1 MDTNCPVCHAAT
13 RPPEN
18 LVQRSQPSR
27 PGSYEYAQLASNTIR
42 LLRLSLEGTELRGEL
57 VNVHLGHSPVYS
69 AASYH
74 WGDEYEGEIKFKGGR
89 SLRLSQTLYLALLR
103 FTSEPGINLPLLWID
118 QICINQNDVDERE
131 HQVGIMSD
139 IYSGAAE
146 VMVWL
151 GDEDEVDNFPQLS
164 CAIEHLSKY
173 TGKPTMT
180 QVRKSLVKKG
190 SSAVQGY
197 RGLLSLWTRPWFERL
212 WVRQEVALVE
222 QVTFYCG
229 TISFT
234 LKELAKACEIQ
245 LTAARDLLS
254 PEFRGKW
261 SELARVTAMSFVQV
275 ARAFELFEL
284 VGATRRKGVYER
296 QDLLDVLRYTFDL
309 KTTKSHDR
317 VYAIYHL
324 SSATYHR
331 KFWPA
336 YEKSIEKLWLELATY
351 LSMDHTTW
359 NDFRMGRS
367 IAAAEPQQ
375 SGDGSW
381 NPACPAVILALSSTQ
396 ENADCRGSLS
406 WVPQFDMLGYH
417 SAHKFDHYV
426 HYSHCFAAG
435 GKGEW
440 QPTVELCS
448 RLCSQATLT
457 MEGITLS
464 TVASI
469 EEDTQQPSL
478 GASPY
483 EFESSEYWDF
493 IRKRLVAWYTK
504 CHNYAGNPPSYD
516 FNNLLRQGIDP
527 RWMKGSKS
535 RPGMPNLG
543 TFYKQVSD
551 ADIKVP
557 AEAVECMYIGLLP
570 FMVRDAWC
578 VDDRD
583 HRRIL
588 AVLAHEGRKGWVP
601 ESTVEGDSVI
611 LIKGAPFPFVVR
623 KGPEDGT
630 HIVVGDAYFD
640 NLEEPTCWEN
650 RLRQGQLRVFHFR

>member
-1 MDTNCPVCHAAT
+1 MDPNCLACHAA
-13 RPPEN
+13 RKPLEN
-18 LVQRSQPSR
+18 LVRRSQPST
-27 PGSYEYAQLASNTIR
+27 PGSYEYAQLASNNIR
-42 LLRLSLEGTELRGEL
+42 LLRLSREGTGLHGEL
-57 VNVHLGHSPVYS
+57 VNVHLGDCPEYS
-69 AASYH
+69 AVSYH
-74 WGDEYEGEIKFKGGR
+74 WGDKYEGEIKFKGGR
-89 SLRLSQTLYLALLR
+89 SLHLSRNLYLALLG

-118 QICINQNDVDERE
+118 QICINQHDLDERE

-139 IYSGAAE
+139 IYSGAAK

-151 GDEDEVDNFPQLS
+151 GYEDEIENFPQLS

-173 TGKPTMT
+173 RGKRTMT
-180 QVRKSLVKKG
+180 QIRTSLVKKG
-190 SSAVQGY
+190 ASAEQGY
-197 RGLLSLWTRPWFERL
+197 RGLLSLWARPWFERL
-212 WVRQEVALVE
+212 WVRQEVALAK

-229 TISFT
+229 TINFT
-234 LKELAKACEIQ
+234 LNELARACEIQ
-245 LTAARDLLS
+245 LTAARDVLS
-254 PEFRGKW
+254 LEFKGKW
-261 SELARVTAMSFVQV
+261 SELARDTAMSFVQV

-284 VGATRRKGVYER
+284 VDVTAPKGVYER

-336 YEKSIEKLWLELATY
+336 YEKPIEILWLELAAY
-351 LSMDHTTW
+351 LLMDHTTW

-367 IAAAEPQQ
+367 ITAA
-375 SGDGSW
+375 GSRKSDDESR

-440 QPTVELCS
+440 KPTVELN
-448 RLCSQATLT
+448 SQATLRI
-457 MEGITLS
+457 EGITLS

-469 EEDTQQPSL
+469 EKDTQQPSL
-478 GASPY
+478 GSSPY
-483 EFESSEYWDF
+483 KFESSEYWEF
-493 IRKRLVAWYTK
+493 IRKRLVPWYVK
-504 CHNYAGNPPSYD
+504 CHKYAGNPPSYD
-516 FNNLLRQGIDP
+516 FNNLLRQGIDS
-527 RWMKGSKS
+527 RWIEGPES
-535 RPGMPNLG
+535 RARMPNLR
-543 TFYKQVSD
+543 TFNEQVSE
-551 ADIKVP
+551 ADVTVP
-557 AEAVECMYIGLLP
+557 AESAECMYTDLLP
-570 FMVRDAWC
+570 FMVRDAWRI
-578 VDDRD
+578 DDRD

-588 AVLAHEGRKGWVP
+588 AVLADEGRKGWVP
-601 ESTVEGDSVI
+601 ESTVEGDSVV

-623 KGPEDGT
+623 KGLENGT
-630 HIVVGDAYFD
+630 HSVVGDAYFD
-640 NLEEPTCWEN
+640 DLEEATCWEN
-650 RLRQGQLRVFHFR
+650 RLREGQVRVFHFR

>member
-1 MDTNCPVCHAAT
+1 MDPDCPVCHAAR

-18 LVQRSQPSR
+18 LVQRSQPSI
-27 PGSYEYAQLASNTIR
+27 PSSYDYAQLASNTIR
-42 LLRLSLEGTELRGEL
+42 LLRLSLKGTELYGEL
-57 VNVHLGHSPVYS
+57 INVHLGDCPEYA

-89 SLRLSQTLYLALLR
+89 SLHLSRNLHLALLG
-103 FTSEPGINLPLLWID
+103 FTSKPGINLPLLWID
-118 QICINQNDVDERE
+118 QICINQQDQEERE

-151 GDEDEVDNFPQLS
+151 GDEDEIENFSQLS
-164 CAIEHLSKY
+164 CAVEHLSKY
-173 TGKPTMT
+173 RGKRKPTMT
-180 QVRKSLVKKG
+180 QIRTSLVKKG

-197 RGLLSLWTRPWFERL
+197 HGLLSLWARPWFERL
-212 WVRQEVALVE
+212 WVRQEVALAK
-222 QVTFYCG
+222 QVTFHCG
-229 TISFT
+229 MKKFT
-234 LKELAKACEIQ
+234 LEELARACEIQ
-245 LTAARDLLS
+245 VEAARDVLS
-254 PEFRGKW
+254 LKFKGKW

-284 VGATRRKGVYER
+284 VEVTAPKGVYER
-296 QDLLDVLRYTFDL
+296 QNLLDVLRYTFDL
-309 KTTKSHDR
+309 ETTRSHDL

-324 SSATYHR
+324 SSATFHR
-331 KFWPA
+331 KFWPD
-336 YEKSIEKLWLELATY
+336 YNKPIEKLWQELAAY
-351 LSMDHTTW
+351 LLMDHTTW
-359 NDFRMGRS
+359 NNFRMGRN
-367 IAAAEPQQ
+367 IAAAKPQKRDESQ
-375 SGDGSW
+375 

-440 QPTVELCS
+440 KPTINVN
-448 RLCSQATLT
+448 SQATLRI
-457 MEGITLS
+457 EGITLS

-469 EEDTQQPSL
+469 EKDTQQPSL
-478 GASPY
+478 GATPY
-483 EFESSEYWDF
+483 EFESSEYWGF
-493 IRKRLVAWYTK
+493 VREKLVPWYVK

-527 RWMKGSKS
+527 RWTAQPELRVG
-535 RPGMPNLG
+535 RPNIKA
-543 TFYKQVSD
+543 FYEKVSE
-551 ADIKVP
+551 ADPTVP
-557 AEAVECMYIGLLP
+557 AETIECMYTDLLP
-570 FMVRDAWC
+570 FMVRDAWR

-588 AVLAHEGRKGWVP
+588 AVLNDEGRKGWVP
-601 ESTVEGDSVI
+601 ESTVEGDSVV

-623 KGPEDGT
+623 KGLEDGT
-630 HIVVGDAYFD
+630 HSVVGDAYFD
-640 NLEEPTCWEN
+640 NLKEDTCWKG
-650 RLRQGQLRVFHFR
+650 RLSQERVRTFQFR

>member
-1 MDTNCPVCHAAT
+1 MDSNCLLCHEA
-13 RPPEN
+13 RKPLEN
-18 LVQRSQPSR
+18 LVQRSQPST
-27 PGSYEYAQLASNTIR
+27 PGSYDYAQLASNTIR
-42 LLRLSLEGTELRGEL
+42 LLRLSLKRTELHGEL
-57 VNVHLGHSPVYS
+57 VNVHLGNCPEY
-69 AASYH
+69 AAVSYH
-74 WGDEYEGEIKFKGGR
+74 WGDEYEGEIKFKGGG
-89 SLRLSQTLYLALLR
+89 SLRLSRNLYLALLG
-103 FTSEPGINLPLLWID
+103 FTSEPGRDLPLLWID
-118 QICINQNDVDERE
+118 QICINQHDLDERE

-151 GDEDEVDNFPQLS
+151 GDEDEIDNFPQLY

-173 TGKPTMT
+173 KGKRKPTMT
-180 QVRKSLVKKG
+180 QIRTSLIKKG

-197 RGLLSLWTRPWFERL
+197 RGLLSLWARPWFERL
-212 WVRQEVALVE
+212 WVRQEIALAQ
-222 QVTFYCG
+222 QVTFHCG

-234 LKELAKACEIQ
+234 LEALARACEIQ
-245 LTAARDLLS
+245 LTAAHDVLS
-254 PEFRGKW
+254 LKFKGKW
-261 SELARVTAMSFVQV
+261 SELARVTATSFVQV

-284 VGATRRKGVYER
+284 VEVTAPKGVYER
-296 QDLLDVLRYTFDL
+296 QDLLDIIRYTFDL
-309 KTTKSHDR
+309 ETTKSHDR

-331 KFWPA
+331 QFWPD
-336 YEKSIEKLWLELATY
+336 YEKSIEILWRELAAY
-351 LSMDHTTW
+351 LLMDHTTW

-367 IAAAEPQQ
+367 IAAA
-375 SGDGSW
+375 GSPKSDDESR

-396 ENADCRGSLS
+396 ENVNCRDSPS

-440 QPTVELCS
+440 KPTVELK
-448 RLCSQATLT
+448 SQATLRIEGT
-457 MEGITLS
+457 MLS

-469 EEDTQQPSL
+469 EKDTQQPSL

-483 EFESSEYWDF
+483 EFESSEYWNF
-493 IRKRLVAWYTK
+493 ILLRLVPWYMK
-504 CHNYAGNPPSYD
+504 CLNYAGNPPSYD
-516 FNNLLRQGIDP
+516 FHKLLRQGIDS
-527 RWMKGSKS
+527 RWTGEPES
-535 RPGMPNLG
+535 RAGMPNLE
-543 TFYKQVSD
+543 TFYEQVSG
-551 ADIKVP
+551 AYPMIP
-557 AEAVECMYIGLLP
+557 TETTYCMYTGLLP

-588 AVLAHEGRKGWVP
+588 AILTDEGRKGWVP
-601 ESTVEGDSVI
+601 ESTVEGDGVI

-623 KGPEDGT
+623 KGLDHGT
-630 HIVVGDAYFD
+630 HSVVGDAYFD
-640 NLEEPTCWEN
+640 DLKEATCWED
-650 RLRQGQLRVFHFR
+650 RLRQGQVRVFHFR